1 MKFFVVW
8 CVHSVDPSCLGPS
21 LSSLPRHCTY
31 NISAAIWI
39 NPDCCG
45 LFCAVIT
52 YGLVAYAQYAVTAC
66 ILVPWMGDS
75 FFGVTHTV
83 AFNVLA
89 CLAHASHARAM
100 LTDPGA
106 VSCQAQVR

>member
-1 MKFFVVW
+1 MTLLTPVRP
-8 CVHSVDPSCLGPS
+8 C
-21 LSSLPRHCTY
+21 LSSLPRHFIY
-31 NISAAIWI
+31 DANISATVWI

-66 ILVPWMGDS
+66 ILVPWMGAS
-75 FFGVTHTV
+75 FFGVAHTI
-83 AFNVLA
+83 AFNVFA

-106 VSCQAQVR
+106 VSCHARVR